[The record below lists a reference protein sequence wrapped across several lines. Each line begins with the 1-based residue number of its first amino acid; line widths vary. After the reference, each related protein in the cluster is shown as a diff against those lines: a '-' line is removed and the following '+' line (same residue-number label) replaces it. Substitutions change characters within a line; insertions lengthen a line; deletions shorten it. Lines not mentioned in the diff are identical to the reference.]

1 MGDPVGMRGEHGREG
16 SKGLRASFCLRVGSC
31 GSLSLGGDCSVALA
45 DLVRWGDW
53 GASPIGSSLCAWP
66 FSLQTCAVPPGECAW
81 VCDLVTLGSDS
92 YFATD
97 WLGEL
102 G

>member
-1 MGDPVGMRGEHGREG
+1 MRGEQGREG
-16 SKGLRASFCLRVGSC
+16 SKGLRASFCLRVALVAAYGE
-31 GSLSLGGDCSVALA
+31 GSLGGDCSVALA
-45 DLVRWGDW
+45 DLVRWGDR

-66 FSLQTCAVPPGECAW
+66 CFLQTCAVPLGECAW

-97 WLGEL
+97 WLGDF
-102 G
+102 GQII

>member
-1 MGDPVGMRGEHGREG
+1 MAGRVLKGSEPLFASGWALVAACGEGP
-16 SKGLRASFCLRVGSC
+16 
-31 GSLSLGGDCSVALA
+31 LGGDCSVALA

-97 WLGEL
+97 WLGEF